1 MPVLLFFLLLLLL
14 LLLGLLGLL
23 ALRLGLNR
31 GRSIVARVLIGDRFS
46 SKIFFS

>member
-1 MPVLLFFLLLLLL
+1 MPVLFFFLLLL
-14 LLLGLLGLL
+14 LLLGLLKVL